1 MAAKNRED
9 FNSEIVM
16 KKTLTYSDANEF
28 GYVAAGDVARIAE
41 LTAVLLSK
49 SFCNRRVVTACI
61 DQMLFKRPLRVGDKL
76 VIRANINYVQKSSM
90 EIGVRIEVENK
101 KTAKSEHVTT
111 AYMVLVAMDENMK
124 PVQLPPIEPAS
135 SEQKRRFEAGRK
147 RMEQRAAVRS
157 KSVKDNG

>member
-90 EIGVRIEVENK
+90 EIGVRVEAENLK
-101 KTAKSEHVTT
+101 TGVIRKTAS
-111 AYMVLVAMDENMK
+111 AYLTYVALGKNGK
-124 PVQLPPIEPAS
+124 PVPVPPLILET
-135 SEQKRRFEAGRK
+135 EEDRRRNCEAQVRRK
-147 RMEQRAAVRS
+147 IRLEA
-157 KSVKDNG
+157 KIHNTNPC